1 MDFKFL
7 GTTRVCEIYCCISMH
22 CNKANLK
29 TVTRRS
35 YLVAPRLLTSTVSIK
50 AISKETAV
58 TKFISCSCALLHFE
72 RNYFMFYVSFIGP
85 CHSVSGTVYTRGKY
99 GGSFSNMSAPVTT
112 CIVQKSTR
120 TNSSLAI
127 SLNVQNEFNRQ
138 KASII
143 FHCFLY
149 LCWHSLKSKH

>member
-1 MDFKFL
+1 MKYIAAF
-7 GTTRVCEIYCCISMH
+7 RCIVI
-22 CNKANLK
+22 KVNLK

-35 YLVAPRLLTSTVSIK
+35 YLGAPRLLTSTVSIK

-58 TKFISCSCALLHFE
+58 TKFISCYCALLHFE
-72 RNYFMFYVSFIGP
+72 SNYFMFYVSFIGP

-112 CIVQKSTR
+112 CIVQKPTH

-127 SLNVQNEFNRQ
+127 SLNVQMNLID
-138 KASII
+138 K
-143 FHCFLY
+143 
-149 LCWHSLKSKH
+149 KHQLSSVAFSTYAGTP